1 MPGVSER
8 SAQPGKKS
16 MYLMA
21 RTRPGEFS
29 SKQTT
34 PSGCATTSTNCSG
47 NPKVRHAV
55 RLDIVLIETEQ
66 CQTPM
71 LPFSVPGYIDG
82 IKFDEFENS
91 ESLKSK
97 GDFLSSSDPA

>member
-1 MPGVSER
+1 M
-8 SAQPGKKS
+8 
-16 MYLMA
+16 
-21 RTRPGEFS
+21 
-29 SKQTT
+29 
-34 PSGCATTSTNCSG
+34 
-47 NPKVRHAV
+47 

-66 CQTPM
+66 RQTPM

-82 IKFDEFENS
+82 IKLDEFGNS